1 MAKAS
6 LKKTSLD
13 QHEPRGHEILT
24 MDRNL
29 ALELVRV
36 TEAAALAASLL
47 MGRGDEKAADQAAV
61 DAMRNAL
68 NNLHIKGTVVIGEG
82 ERDEAPMLYIG
93 EKVGSGDGPELDIAL
108 DPLEGTT
115 ITAKGGPNALAV
127 VAMAEK
133 GGFLNAPDVYMEKIA
148 VGLGIDEGVVDLDE
162 TPLKNLKELAKFRKV
177 DVPDLVACILDR
189 PRHQELIAKVREAGA
204 RIMLISDGDVSG
216 VIATTQPDS
225 GVDIYMGAGGA
236 PEGVLA
242 AAALRC
248 MGGFMQGRLLFRN
261 DDEKKRAA
269 SWGVKDLNRKYGLL
283 DLAHGDVMFAA
294 TGVTDGA
301 MLRGVRRFSGGAYT
315 HSTIMRSKTGTIR
328 RIEATHN
335 FTRKGGYQ

>member
-1 MAKAS
+1 MTSSLQHKNALAS
-6 LKKTSLD
+6 L
-13 QHEPRGHEILT
+13 P
-24 MDRNL
+24 MNRNL

-36 TEAAALAASLL
+36 TEAAALSASLL

-61 DAMRNAL
+61 DAMRCALNAL
-68 NNLHIKGTVVIGEG
+68 DIRGTVVIGEG

-93 EKVGSGDGPELDIAL
+93 ETVGTGDGPELDIAL

-133 GGFLNAPDVYMEKIA
+133 GGFLNAPDVYMDKIA
-148 VGLGIDEGVVDLDE
+148 VGVDAHIVDLDQSPQE
-162 TPLKNLKELAKFRKV
+162 NLRELATFKKTEV
-177 DVPDLVACILDR
+177 SDLVACILDR
-189 PRHQELIAKVREAGA
+189 PRHAELIAKTREAGA
-204 RIMLISDGDVSG
+204 RIMLIPDGDVSG
-216 VIATTQPDS
+216 VIATAQPDA
-225 GVDIYMGAGGA
+225 GIDIYMGSGGA

-248 MGGFMQGRLLFRN
+248 VGGFLQGRLLFRN
-261 DDEKKRAA
+261 DEEKARAA
-269 SWGVKDLNRKYGLL
+269 RWGVTDLNRKYLL
-283 DLAHGDVMFAA
+283 NDLARGDVMFAA

-301 MLRGVRRFSGGAYT
+301 MLRGVRRFAGGAMT
-315 HSTIMRSKTGTIR
+315 HSIIMRSSTGTVR

-335 FTRKGGYQ
+335 FTRKGAFK